1 MYKEP
6 LKLRGICANMG
17 HGVLGLHRLLSYWEC
32 NVVFLGRETVYMG
45 KTILRGLCLI
55 LIQTLVMQERTF
67 VCFIQK

>member
-32 NVVFLGRETVYMG
+32 NVVFFGSRNC
-45 KTILRGLCLI
+45 LRGLCLI